1 MSEYLSDQVFNF
13 FIVQHEL
20 KPRSFRKS
28 SLCQMTFYF
37 FDLALQESRVHIP
50 AARTQI
56 FGFSFRRSLSSFTT
70 RCFAPDTNKGNR

>member
-28 SLCQMTFYF
+28 SLCQRPFYF
-37 FDLALQESRVHIP
+37 FNLALQESRVHIP
-50 AARTQI
+50 AART
-56 FGFSFRRSLSSFTT
+56 
-70 RCFAPDTNKGNR
+70 